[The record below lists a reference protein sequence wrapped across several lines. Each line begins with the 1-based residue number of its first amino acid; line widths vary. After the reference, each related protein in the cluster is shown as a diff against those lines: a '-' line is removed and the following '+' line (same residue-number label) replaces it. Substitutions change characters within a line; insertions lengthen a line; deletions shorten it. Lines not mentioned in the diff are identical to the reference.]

1 MGDWIQEYAVC
12 ETASKLVGPRNKYH
26 QLAIWPDMQCV
37 SLGKGGGSDSS
48 KCFLCIAVNY
58 IPSHHSHR
66 RRLVRGIVSRPIE
79 PKWVKFLQRFLQ
91 GVNQDLN
98 SGSHYTFK
106 IWVVDLPSS
115 FAPGCRP
122 VKKTICR
129 LNVHPGEVSVWC
141 GFLRCRAHP
150 YVPHMRMYARVRT
163 CTYTQ
168 HKSWQVHLQVY
179 IYVYAFTHKASMRG
193 PHQYIPSWTLT
204 QWYLSHTCVELHQ
217 YSCVV
222 LDRISPRKNV
232 RDELHIFAGKK
243 HGAGKCTNWSRNSDG
258 ESIDDGREEPAPG
271 RGV

>member
-79 PKWVKFLQRFLQ
+79 PKWVEFLQRFLQ

-122 VKKTICR
+122 VKTTICR

-141 GFLRCRAHP
+141 WVLRCRAQLADQTTLQLAGVIIPDGVVWCGCGPLGFVCVH
-150 YVPHMRMYARVRT
+150 VCT
-163 CTYTQ
+163 C
-168 HKSWQVHLQVY
+168 VY
-179 IYVYAFTHKASMRG
+179 IR
-193 PHQYIPSWTLT
+193 
-204 QWYLSHTCVELHQ
+204 
-217 YSCVV
+217 
-222 LDRISPRKNV
+222 
-232 RDELHIFAGKK
+232 
-243 HGAGKCTNWSRNSDG
+243 
-258 ESIDDGREEPAPG
+258 
-271 RGV
+271 